1 MAVRRLLVTG
11 GAGFV
16 LCSVVDRW
24 LTVEP
29 TAAAVIFDLARV
41 WDKQVSSQW
50 PPTHACRAGL
60 STAPSGGGGGDDAD
74 GQPCLRRVLTRAA
87 ADSRSL
93 LRPGPCTRGCA

>member
-60 STAPSGGGGGDDAD
+60 STAPS
-74 GQPCLRRVLTRAA
+74 QRRWRRRRRRRPALPAA
-87 ADSRSL
+87 CADSRS
-93 LRPGPCTRGCA
+93 C